1 MDGLATLQPAGG
13 ASAPLRAASQTFA
26 TAPQP
31 IHNSSNN
38 AQQLPQLEQQQQLQ
52 SGAPPQDACVSQQ
65 QTQKQPQPQPQSHPS
80 KCISTIS
87 PIRPTASDPAQGEN
101 SLSSSPRQFPTGLTS
116 SILEEEDESESDTPN
131 EPVTPVSGRQS
142 QDFHSLQNH
151 DTHPTSL
158 SSSAEHSTGAFSSLQ
173 NDAAPT
179 NKTPLI
185 LGTSATPDR
194 PEPAPSEHSPTS
206 TKTVRSPTAPSDTE
220 ASTSATKSI
229 PVPINTANAAANADQ
244 PLPSATPPTHSRKNS
259 RNPLRRMSQAFRRSN
274 SQIER
279 PNIEQPEAACTS
291 SEFAISDG
299 PPKPQQPN
307 RRWSIRREGTSLA
320 TTRSNSPPSP
330 PINMLAPSE
339 RAATSLLP
347 SPSHEHVDF
356 GVIKKKVRSS
366 TGLGGLGRKA
376 AQFVTSG
383 GKTSQ
388 AHQPN
393 GDAKQPQRMK
403 PQRRA
408 SSFDLKK
415 AQTDQTQRVQNGDM
429 ENLEELT
436 RQPWGMPAMTGVG
449 LKARRL
455 SVSLPDDFTVD
466 VADLLAEFEYYHK
479 VLGRHGKHLGKGATS
494 KVTLMQR
501 KSCPEELYAVKEFRP
516 KSSTE
521 TKDEYEQKIKSEFSI
536 AKSLHHPN
544 IVESIRLCTDHGRW
558 NHVMEYCS
566 EGDLYSLVEK
576 KYLLEESR
584 KVDRLCLFKQ
594 LVQGI
599 NYLHTNGI
607 AHRDIKLENLL
618 ITKDSKLKITDFGV
632 SDVFTGT
639 HPGLREAGGQCGIN
653 MGEVRLCDPG
663 ICGSLPYIS
672 PEVLT
677 RGVKYDPRA
686 LDVWGAGVIAINL
699 FFGAPL
705 WKEARD
711 DGANPQYTQLVRAWT
726 RWEKKHG
733 NDMLGEGEEGVPA
746 ICDGDQPYTAAFDM
760 GIKPPALRRLVFGML
775 HPNPARRIGISQVLN
790 NRWMKTVECCQ
801 FESYD
806 EPSTK
811 IDASKKEC
819 FTNKKIFCHNHLPP
833 VASGNHSLGKMPGQA
848 GY

>member
-116 SILEEEDESESDTPN
+116 SILEEEDESSESDTPN

-220 ASTSATKSI
+220 ASTSATKTITLSHPADSLEKKLPQPPPAHEPGFPTI
-229 PVPINTANAAANADQ
+229 QLPNRKAQHRAAGSGLHQLGVCDIRWAAEA
-244 PLPSATPPTHSRKNS
+244 SATKSPVVNKEGRH
-259 RNPLRRMSQAFRRSN
+259 F
-274 SQIER
+274 
-279 PNIEQPEAACTS
+279 TS
-291 SEFAISDG
+291 YDPF
-299 PPKPQQPN
+299 KQ
-307 RRWSIRREGTSLA
+307 
-320 TTRSNSPPSP
+320 PPSP

-415 AQTDQTQRVQNGDM
+415 AQADQTQRVQNGDM
-429 ENLEELT
+429 ESLEELT